1 MSAAPVKPDSGVL
14 FQEVLREEPFWML
27 VACILINRTH
37 WRQVEPVLQKL
48 RARCKGPKTF
58 LSMPIGELI
67 EILRPLGF
75 YNRRASVLRRFALD
89 WLDEE
94 PTSSERVMKMSG
106 CGEYAAQSFLIFVEG
121 GRPPADKVTDHKLSW
136 YLEQME

>member
-1 MSAAPVKPDSGVL
+1 
-14 FQEVLREEPFWML
+14 ML

-58 LSMPIGELI
+58 LRMPIEELI

-89 WLDEE
+89 WLDFE
-94 PTSSERVMKMSG
+94 PTTSDQVAKMTG
-106 CGEYAAQSFLIFVEG
+106 CGEYAVQSFMIFVEG
-121 GRPPADKVTDHKLSW
+121 RRPPMDKVTDHKLAW
-136 YLEQME
+136 YLEQMP